1 MPIKDNRSNI
11 VAARIKHESDLTS
24 DVLVE
29 TSIID
34 TVDFDNGVTL
44 VFNIMQATGT
54 FTMTVLQVEESDD
67 PGMAGATDVPTDNLI
82 GTLPIITAA
91 DVPNASLNTLGV
103 FGTKRFIRAV
113 VNFIVDPG
121 TASFVSWVYKT
132 GEVKAVIHPND

>member
-24 DVLVE
+24 DVGVE

-54 FTMTVLQVEESDD
+54 FTMTVLQVDESDD
-67 PGMAGATDVPTDNLI
+67 PGMAGATNVPTDNLI

-103 FGTKRFIRAV
+103 FGTKRFIRAAV
-113 VNFIVDPG
+113 DFVIVSGRVDFV
-121 TASFVSWVYKT
+121 ASVYKT
-132 GEVKAVIHPND
+132 DEVKPAIHPND